1 MDRCAIFV
9 DAGYVL
15 AEAGRLCLGT
25 RRRAEILCD
34 YIGLL
39 SELKRQATLHCG
51 LQVLR
56 TYWYDAAPNALPT
69 AEQAQVASLRHV
81 KLRLGRLSGMQQ
93 KGVDALIYRDL
104 MTLAR
109 ERAMVVAFLV
119 SGDEDLRE
127 GVVAAQDMGVQVVL
141 VGVPS
146 RDGSNQAQTL
156 VHEADEHE
164 VWPAPFWARYFRRP
178 EPLEPSEVELPT
190 DTPDVVSSS
199 RVGAAFARSWAT
211 RTPAADLAEM
221 LQMYPRIPAKLDVQ
235 LLLAAEAEL
244 GPLRLRDAIKRGV
257 REGFWAE
264 LRAIGDDGRRDA
276 EP

>member
-25 RRRAEILCD
+25 RRRAEIRCD
-34 YIGLL
+34 YAGLL
-39 SELKRQATLHCG
+39 SELKTQAGLHCG

-69 AEQAQVASLRHV
+69 AEQAQVAGLRHV
-81 KLRLGRLSGMQQ
+81 KLRLGRLSGMHQ

-146 RDGSNQAQTL
+146 KDGSNQAQTL

-164 VWPAPFWARYFRRP
+164 VWAEGFWARYFRRP
-178 EPLEPSEVELPT
+178 EPLEPSSVEQT
-190 DTPDVVSSS
+190 TGAPDMALST
-199 RVGAAFARSWAT
+199 RVGAAFARSWAS
-211 RTPAADLAEM
+211 RTSAADLAEI

-244 GPLRLRDAIKRGV
+244 GPLRLRDAVKRGV

-264 LRAIGDDGRRDA
+264 LRALRSDVRRDA
-276 EP
+276 QH